1 VRRCRSADLPFGS
14 LPNDQGVIGHPVPIV
29 LQMAVIFAG
38 LAILSAYWIIPSG
51 RYRSVAVSTGVA
63 VAAAPV
69 FVVLAPIGRGTIR
82 RLVEIGL
89 KGKK

>member
-14 LPNDQGVIGHPVPIV
+14 LHDNQGVIGHPVPIV
-29 LQMAVIFAG
+29 LRMAVTFAG

>member
-1 VRRCRSADLPFGS
+1 M
-14 LPNDQGVIGHPVPIV
+14 PIV

-63 VAAAPV
+63 VAAAPG